1 MVLLVNS
8 GDMMQKKVLSVQEQV
23 QEFKKKY
30 PMTVAWRLKKNA
42 TIIEKHLNPDEKV
55 LYVFVAQ
62 KNNNP
67 FDIMSTAVVALTDKR
82 LLIGR
87 KRVVFGYFLDA
98 ITPDM
103 FNDLKVLSGVIW
115 GKIHI
120 DTINEFTTLSNIDKK
135 ALPEIETMISSYMMQ
150 EKKKLNTKKLI

>member
-1 MVLLVNS
+1 M
-8 GDMMQKKVLSVQEQV
+8 GKVLEEVKK
-23 QEFKKKY
+23 FKSKY
-30 PMTVAWRLKKNA
+30 PMTVAWRLAKNA
-42 TIIEKHLNPDEKV
+42 KVIERHLNPDEKV
-55 LYVFVAQ
+55 LYVFAAQ

-67 FDIMSTAVVALTDKR
+67 FDIVSTAVIALTDKR

-98 ITPDM
+98 ITADM

-120 DTINEFTTLSNIDKK
+120 DTVKEFTTLSNIDKK
-135 ALPEIETMISSYMMQ
+135 ALPEIETMISSYMMD
-150 EKKKLNTKKLI
+150 EKKKLNNKA